1 MQWRTIFRKEMLEY
15 WRNFSWV
22 WVPIVFIILA
32 IMDPL
37 TTYYMPII
45 LDKVGGLPEGAVF
58 EMPDITAVDAF
69 MMSLSEYSMFGVLV
83 IVLITMGTIAGERKS
98 GVVELILVKP
108 VHYATYIT
116 SKWAAKLTVILA
128 STCIGL
134 LTSWYYIN
142 LLFGDISF
150 ISVIE
155 AIAFYSLWFM
165 LVVTITMFF
174 NCLFKSSGIVFG
186 ASIGTLLSLS
196 AIYRVFSHKLT
207 WFPNS
212 LSGHIGEMLQTD
224 TISNTLW
231 GASFV
236 TILCIIVILFISV
249 LIFRKKEL
257 A

>member
-15 WRNFSWV
+15 CRNFSWV

-45 LDKVGGLPEGAVF
+45 LEKAGGMPEGAVF

-69 MMSLSEYSMFGVLV
+69 MMSLGEYSMFGVLV
-83 IVLITMGTIAGERKS
+83 IVLFTMGTIAGERKS

-108 VHYATYIT
+108 VHYGTYIS
-116 SKWAAKLTVILA
+116 SKWAAKLTVILVSA
-128 STCIGL
+128 SIGL

-142 LLFGDISF
+142 LLFGELSF
-150 ISVIE
+150 TLIIQ
-155 AIAFYSLWFM
+155 AIFFYSLWFV
-165 LVVTITMFF
+165 LVVTITIFF
-174 NCLFKSSGIVFG
+174 SCLFKSPGAVFG
-186 ASIGTLLSLS
+186 TSIVTLLSMF
-196 AIYRVFSHKLT
+196 AIYRVFSHKLS

-212 LSGHIGEMLQTD
+212 LSGHIGEMLQTE
-224 TISNTLW
+224 TIPNTLW
-231 GASFV
+231 GAGLT
-236 TILCIIVILFISV
+236 TIVSSLIILLIAV